1 MDVHLNI
8 SQGGNK
14 IKDLQDHW
22 LCILSPFI
30 VCKYLCSISTVAGS
44 RAVNNKVFY
53 IFCLNVLASEI
64 GRVNLR
70 LTLPLILTVN
80 NNNNDTMI
88 IVF

>member
-14 IKDLQDHW
+14 IKDLQVHR

-80 NNNNDTMI
+80 SNNNTMI